1 VTWIVDFDDDSM
13 PPGILFSMSSFIH
26 DPDNTIPG
34 CLIED
39 PPKTTRISPVEGQPE
54 VPEYGS

>member
-1 VTWIVDFDDDSM
+1 MKTSHDSM
-13 PPGILFSMSSFIH
+13 PPGNLFSMSSFIH

-39 PPKTTRISPVEGQPE
+39 PPKTTKISPVEGQPE